1 MRIGLPQNGHDGRE
15 TKNSLKW
22 GGMPKRGRGHKKEGM
37 GNLCKWRSYFVKKIK
52 DLFVKQIQTIS
63 TFFEF
68 STDDT
73 TSNVLMNITRRTN
86 LYMNNK
92 V

>member
-1 MRIGLPQNGHDGRE
+1 
-15 TKNSLKW
+15 
-22 GGMPKRGRGHKKEGM
+22 MPKRGRGHKQEGM
-37 GNLCKWRSYFVKKIK
+37 GNSCKGRSCFVKKK
-52 DLFVKQIQTIS
+52 DLLIKQIQTIS